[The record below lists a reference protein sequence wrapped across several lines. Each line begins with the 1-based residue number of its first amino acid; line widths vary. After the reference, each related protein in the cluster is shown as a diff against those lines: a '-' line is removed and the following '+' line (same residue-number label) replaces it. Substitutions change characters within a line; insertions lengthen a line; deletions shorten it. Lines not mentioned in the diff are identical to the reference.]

1 MIKVLIVDDHP
12 MILEGLRTLLAEEKD
27 MEITGLCANAID
39 AVASIKK
46 NTPDVALLDINLPD
60 INGIDLCRK
69 IKSEFP
75 SVKAIGLTTYSDRS
89 YVNSMLSAGAS
100 AYLIKSSTKDEII
113 NAINVVHKGGML
125 LNLPFDLTQNE
136 VFQAQK
142 APFLTPREKEVLQ
155 LIAEGL
161 TNPQIAEKIYVSVL
175 TVNSHRKNLLSKFDV
190 NNTASLIHEASK
202 MNLI

>member
-1 MIKVLIVDDHP
+1 MVL
-12 MILEGLRTLLAEEKD
+12 
-27 MEITGLCANAID
+27 
-39 AVASIKK
+39 
-46 NTPDVALLDINLPD
+46 
-60 INGIDLCRK
+60 
-69 IKSEFP
+69 
-75 SVKAIGLTTYSDRS
+75 
-89 YVNSMLSAGAS
+89 
-100 AYLIKSSTKDEII
+100 
-113 NAINVVHKGGML
+113 KGGML

-142 APFLTPREKEVLQ
+142 APFLTPREKEILQ
-155 LIAEGL
+155 LIAEGR